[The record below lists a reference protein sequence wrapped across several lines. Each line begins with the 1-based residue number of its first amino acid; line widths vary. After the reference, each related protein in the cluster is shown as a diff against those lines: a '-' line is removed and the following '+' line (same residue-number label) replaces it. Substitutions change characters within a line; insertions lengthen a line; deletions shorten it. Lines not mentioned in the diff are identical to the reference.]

1 LRKAVNERGAV
12 VSYLLSVILIL
23 LVIAV
28 FVLIGLIL
36 NRYYGQVQPKTPLEF
51 EAERWQATIKA
62 RPNDAAAHFALG
74 VVYRQ
79 MGKTAEAEE
88 ELKKAI
94 DLNPT
99 ALNYRYELGVLYLN
113 QKKKDKAA
121 EVFRYIVEKN
131 PDDALSWFQ
140 LGLIEKERK
149 NYEEAEVA
157 FKNVLRISETYGN
170 VHRELGEIYEKLG
183 EKNKAIEEYRQALK
197 FLPDDKKS
205 KEALKRL
212 GAE

>member
-1 LRKAVNERGAV
+1 MKRAANEKGAV
-12 VSYLLSVILIL
+12 VSYLLSVVLVL

-62 RPNDAAAHFALG
+62 RPNDAAAHYALG

-79 MGKTAEAEE
+79 MGKFEEAEN

-94 DLNPT
+94 ELSPSS
-99 ALNYRYELGVLYLN
+99 LNYRYELGVLYLN
-113 QKKKDKAA
+113 QKKKNEAA
-121 EVFRYIVEKN
+121 KIFRYIVEKN
-131 PDDALSWFQ
+131 PDDAMSWFQ
-140 LGLIEKERK
+140 LGLIEKENK

-170 VHRELGEIYEKLG
+170 VHRELGEVYEKLG

-197 FLPDDKKS
+197 YLPEDKKS